1 MFVSLSLSPGT
12 RKRSN
17 PGNEISNY
25 FVESGKLHFCFSD
38 QIPKLRLGKPW
49 TKNDNSSMFKGLPI
63 SRIKRVFTCTFPGK
77 LKDMDLKK
85 KHSTLQDYHVD
96 HWDAMNNWQRY
107 SNCGR
112 MKS

>member
-1 MFVSLSLSPGT
+1 MFYSPGT

-63 SRIKRVFTCTFPGK
+63 SLIKRVFTCTVPGK

-85 KHSTLQDYHVD
+85 KNIRLRRTITETTR
-96 HWDAMNNWQRY
+96 DAMNNWQRY